1 MRPLYQALGLAFIC
15 LAPVK
20 SALASEPP
28 KPPPPAAPA
37 KKADPPGLTGNK
49 LPTCKEGEY
58 VAGMIC
64 KIAPPG
70 FYLAYG
76 MKYPAPCPKGTT
88 SPAGSKAE
96 TYCK

>member
-1 MRPLYQALGLAFIC
+1 MRAVAQVLLVSIFFST
-15 LAPVK
+15 

-28 KPPPPAAPA
+28 PPPKPAAPPSKPSA
-37 KKADPPGLTGNK
+37 LTGDA
-49 LPTCKEGEY
+49 LPKCKDGEY

-70 FYLAYG
+70 YYLAYG

-88 SPAGSKAE
+88 SPAGAKAE
-96 TYCK
+96 SYCK

>member
-1 MRPLYQALGLAFIC
+1 MRHISTTLGLTLIC
-15 LAPVK
+15 LAQTM

-28 KPPPPAAPA
+28 KPPPPAPA
-37 KKADPPGLTGNK
+37 KKAEPPGLTGNK

-64 KIAPPG
+64 KAAPPG

-76 MKYPAPCPKGTT
+76 MKYPARCPKGTT
-88 SPAGSKAE
+88 SPAGAKAE

>member
-1 MRPLYQALGLAFIC
+1 MSSYLSRLSGLALLC
-15 LAPVK
+15 VAQ
-20 SALASEPP
+20 SAFAAEPA

-37 KKADPPGLTGNK
+37 KKADPPGLTGNI

-64 KIAPPG
+64 KVAPPG
-70 FYLAYG
+70 YYLAYG
-76 MKYPAPCPKGTT
+76 MKYPAPCPKGKT
-88 SPAGSKAE
+88 SPAGAKAE